1 MNNQRRHEIKKV
13 MRSLEVNTKRTEAI
27 SADYRRTMK
36 ALQDTPDSDSQI
48 KNIEQRLKE
57 LGSIAFDMED
67 ARLALEDAII

>member
-1 MNNQRRHEIKKV
+1 MNNQRRKEIKKV
-13 MRSLEVNTKRTEAI
+13 MRSLEVNTKKIEAI

-36 ALQDTPDSDSQI
+36 VLKDTSDSDIQI
-48 KNIEQRLKE
+48 KNIEQKLKE